1 MSRQEQPPDADNFVS
16 REEYNRV
23 LQENA
28 LMRSVIDRLPSELVV
43 LDADLRF
50 MIINKAAIKDDE
62 MRTWMIGKTNSD
74 FWQRR
79 NPSSPLSSKR
89 KEDCEE
95 AIGRKGDYGVEETF
109 HEGTASEKHYM
120 RLHRPE
126 FSGED
131 LKYILVYGQDITVLK
146 KSEVRLLTQN
156 AELEKVNHELDQ
168 FVYSASHN
176 LRAPLL
182 SITGLLGLI
191 ELSETEAAARKR
203 FIGEIHKSID
213 RLDGTI
219 KDIIDYSKN
228 ARLALIPEPTDI
240 EQYVYTAHNDL
251 RFIEETSVEL
261 EVSHE
266 SSCEFYT
273 DTRRFKS
280 IVHNIISNSVKYSD
294 PAKGRSWLKVNIQVN
309 AERCR
314 MEFIDNGRGI
324 LEENQGRV
332 FEMFYRG
339 TAYHTGSGLGL
350 YIAKEM
356 TERIG
361 GTIELQ
367 SIPLVGTTISIS
379 LPNLIPNP
387 QESVNGQTA

>member
-1 MSRQEQPPDADNFVS
+1 MSSQEQHTDSANLIS
-16 REEYNRV
+16 REEYDRV
-23 LQENA
+23 VAENA

-43 LDADLRF
+43 VDGDLRF
-50 MIINKAAIKDDE
+50 LIINKAAIKDDE
-62 MRTWMIGKTNSD
+62 MRAWMIGKTNAD

-79 NPSSPLSSKR
+79 NPTSPLATKR
-89 KEDCEE
+89 TEDCAE
-95 AIGRKGDYGVEETF
+95 AIARKGDYSVEETF
-109 HEGTASEKHYM
+109 NAGTPEEKHYT

-131 LKYILVYGQDITVLK
+131 LSYILVYGQDITVLK
-146 KSEVRLLTQN
+146 KSEVRLLIQN

-182 SITGLLGLI
+182 SIKGLLSLI
-191 ELSETEAAARKR
+191 ELNETEAAARKR
-203 FIGEIHKSID
+203 FIGEIYTSID

-228 ARLALIPEPTDI
+228 ARLDLIPEQTDI
-240 EQYVYTAHNDL
+240 EQFIRTAYNDL
-251 RFIEETSVEL
+251 RFLEETSVEL
-261 EVSHE
+261 EVNAVTDYD
-266 SSCEFYT
+266 FYT

-294 PAKGRSWLKVNIQVN
+294 PAKGGSWLKVNIQVD
-309 AERCR
+309 AESCR

-324 LEENQGRV
+324 SEENQGRV

-339 TAYHTGSGLGL
+339 TADRTGSGLGL

-361 GTIELQ
+361 GRIELQ
-367 SIPLVGTTISIS
+367 SSFGKGTQIQIT
-379 LPNLIPNP
+379 LPNLHPT
-387 QESVNGQTA
+387 VA